1 MAHREGCS
9 ERVKELKGTRRTVAR
24 ERAVLVEVTLAGDA
38 VGRQVHR
45 DRLEEL
51 GRLADA
57 AGAEVVATA
66 TQRRRGAD
74 PSTYVGQGKAKELGD
89 LAREQRAHVIIF
101 DNELSPAQ
109 VRNLEDATETKV
121 IDRSELIL
129 DIFASRA
136 RTNESRLQV
145 ELAQLEYQYPRL
157 RRLWTHLSRM
167 EAGVGTRGPGET
179 QLETDRRIVR
189 RRITELKRRI
199 GEIDARKEREVR
211 SRSGM
216 LTVGLVGYTNAGKSS
231 ILNALTDADA
241 YVEDKL
247 FATLDT
253 RTRAWTLPHRLTALV
268 SDTVGFIRDLPHH
281 LIASFK
287 ATLEEAIHADLLLHI
302 VDVSTEH
309 AQADVE
315 AVLTVLAEIRCADKP
330 QILVLNKADL
340 VKDPLH
346 LDLAHRAF
354 PGAVAT
360 SAKTGEGLDR
370 LARIVTER
378 LVGPE
383 KVITVR
389 ASPEDGRLLAWID
402 RHAEVMERS
411 LADGELVQRIRI
423 PERLVAEIQQLAARR
438 VEVTTDGGKTTAA
451 NIQRDKGGPG

>member
-1 MAHREGCS
+1 M
-9 ERVKELKGTRRTVAR
+9 KELKSTRRTVAR
-24 ERAVLVEVTLAGDA
+24 ERAVLVEVTLAGDT
-38 VGRQVHR
+38 VGRQGHR

-51 GRLADA
+51 ARLADA

-66 TQRRRGAD
+66 TQQRRGAD
-74 PSTYVGQGKAKELGD
+74 PSTYVGHGKAKELGD
-89 LAREQRAHVIIF
+89 LAREQRAHVILF
-101 DNELSPAQ
+101 DNDLSPAQ
-109 VRNLEDATETKV
+109 VRNLEEAAEIKV

-157 RRLWTHLSRM
+157 RRMWTHLSRL
-167 EAGVGTRGPGET
+167 EGGGIGARGPGET
-179 QLETDRRIVR
+179 QLESDRRLVR
-189 RRITELKRRI
+189 KRITDLKRKIR
-199 GEIDARKEREVR
+199 EIDARKEREVR

-253 RTRAWTLPHRLTALV
+253 QTRAWTLPHRLTALV

-309 AQADVE
+309 APADVE
-315 AVLTVLAEIRCADKP
+315 AVLAVLAEIRCADKP

-370 LARIVTER
+370 LAGIVTER

-383 KVITVR
+383 KEMTVR
-389 ASPEDGRLLAWID
+389 ASLQDGRLLAWID
-402 RHAEVMERS
+402 CHAEVMERS
-411 LADGELVQRIRI
+411 MADGELVQRIRM
-423 PERLVAEIQQLAARR
+423 PERLVAEIRQLAACR

-451 NIQRDKGGPG
+451 NIPTDKGGPE

>member
-1 MAHREGCS
+1 MK
-9 ERVKELKGTRRTVAR
+9 ERKSTRRTVVR
-24 ERAVLVEVTLAGDA
+24 ERAVLVEVTLEGDA

-51 GRLADA
+51 GRLADT

-74 PSTYVGQGKAKELGD
+74 PGTYVGQGKAKELGD
-89 LAREQRAHVIIF
+89 LAREQRAHVILF
-101 DNELSPAQ
+101 DNDLSPAQ

-157 RRLWTHLSRM
+157 RRMWTHLSRL
-167 EAGVGTRGPGET
+167 EGGGIGARGPGET

-189 RRITELKRRI
+189 KRITDLKRKIR
-199 GEIDARKEREVR
+199 EIDARKEREVR

-216 LTVGLVGYTNAGKSS
+216 LTVGLVGYTNAGKTS

-330 QILVLNKADL
+330 QILVLNKTDL
-340 VKDPLH
+340 VEDPLH

-360 SAKTGEGLDR
+360 SAKTREGLDV
-370 LARIVTER
+370 LARTVTER

-383 KVITVR
+383 KEMTVR
-389 ASPEDGRLLAWID
+389 ASPQDGRLLAWID

-411 LADGELVQRIRI
+411 LADGELVLRIRM
-423 PERLVAEIQQLAARR
+423 PERLVTEIPQLAAHH
-438 VEVTTDGGKTTAA
+438 VEVTTDGGKAA
-451 NIQRDKGGPG
+451 MRSIRRDEETPR